1 MIRPKKGVLFP
12 EIGPVKIFL
21 SLTRPHSRMCIR
33 IHVSNLKQKTKKAK
47 KKKKNRRQKAK
58 ETKEEKTISVE
69 NLTGYDDTVW
79 KFALCTFNLLGRVV
93 NFFWLF
99 I

>member
-47 KKKKNRRQKAK
+47 KKNKTEDKKQKK
-58 ETKEEKTISVE
+58 LKKKKQY
-69 NLTGYDDTVW
+69 LW
-79 KFALCTFNLLGRVV
+79 K
-93 NFFWLF
+93 

>member
-1 MIRPKKGVLFP
+1 MIRPKKRVLFP

-21 SLTRPHSRMCIR
+21 SLTRPHSRMYIR

-47 KKKKNRRQKAK
+47 KKNKTEDKKQKK
-58 ETKEEKTISVE
+58 LKKKKQY
-69 NLTGYDDTVW
+69 LW
-79 KFALCTFNLLGRVV
+79 K
-93 NFFWLF
+93 

>member
-47 KKKKNRRQKAK
+47 KNNKTEDKKQKKLKKKKQY
-58 ETKEEKTISVE
+58 
-69 NLTGYDDTVW
+69 LW
-79 KFALCTFNLLGRVV
+79 K
-93 NFFWLF
+93 

>member
-47 KKKKNRRQKAK
+47 KKKKTEDKKQKK
-58 ETKEEKTISVE
+58 LKKKKQY
-69 NLTGYDDTVW
+69 LW
-79 KFALCTFNLLGRVV
+79 K
-93 NFFWLF
+93 

>member
-47 KKKKNRRQKAK
+47 KKKKKAK
-58 ETKEEKTISVE
+58 KKNKTE
-69 NLTGYDDTVW
+69 DKKQKKLKKKKQYLW
-79 KFALCTFNLLGRVV
+79 K
-93 NFFWLF
+93 

>member
-21 SLTRPHSRMCIR
+21 TKKPKKK
-33 IHVSNLKQKTKKAK
+33 NKTEDKKQKKLK
-47 KKKKNRRQKAK
+47 KKKQY
-58 ETKEEKTISVE
+58 
-69 NLTGYDDTVW
+69 LW
-79 KFALCTFNLLGRVV
+79 K
-93 NFFWLF
+93 

>member
-21 SLTRPHSRMCIR
+21 SLTRPHSRMYIR
-33 IHVSNLKQKTKKAK
+33 KHVSNLKQKTKKAK
-47 KKKKNRRQKAK
+47 KTPKKPEDKKQKKLKKKKQY
-58 ETKEEKTISVE
+58 
-69 NLTGYDDTVW
+69 LW
-79 KFALCTFNLLGRVV
+79 K
-93 NFFWLF
+93 

>member
-12 EIGPVKIFL
+12 ETDPMKIFL

-33 IHVSNLKQKTKKAK
+33 KHVSNLKQKTKKAK
-47 KKKKNRRQKAK
+47 KTPKKPEDKKQKKLKKKKQY
-58 ETKEEKTISVE
+58 
-69 NLTGYDDTVW
+69 LW
-79 KFALCTFNLLGRVV
+79 K
-93 NFFWLF
+93 

>member
-21 SLTRPHSRMCIR
+21 SLTRPHSRMYIR
-33 IHVSNLKQKTKKAK
+33 KHVSNLKQKTKKAK
-47 KKKKNRRQKAK
+47 KNKNRRQKAK
-58 ETKEEKTISVE
+58 ETKEEKTTSVE

>member
-47 KKKKNRRQKAK
+47 KQNKTEDKKQKKLKKKKQY
-58 ETKEEKTISVE
+58 
-69 NLTGYDDTVW
+69 LW
-79 KFALCTFNLLGRVV
+79 K
-93 NFFWLF
+93 